1 MKTRGLVISGDAW
14 HPAET
19 VRLGLA
25 ALGERSFDFEF
36 LESSVELSLE
46 KMLTFP
52 VIVIAKANMVSA
64 TDVRGWLALNLQN
77 MFQKHLQ
84 HGNGLLFVHG
94 GSARYGELPM
104 MRRMM
109 GGGFLSHPPEC
120 EVALMPNTA
129 HPLTQ
134 ASNSFVVRDEHY
146 FMEFEGAEADVF
158 LHSSSEH
165 GVQPAGWTRGMDG
178 GRVCVLTPGH
188 NLEVWLHPEFQ
199 RILSNALHWMAN
211 LD

>member
-25 ALGERSFDFEF
+25 ALSERSFDFEF

-109 GGGFLSHPPEC
+109 GGRFLSHPPEC

-134 ASNSFVVRDEHY
+134 ASNSFVVRD
-146 FMEFEGAEADVF
+146 
-158 LHSSSEH
+158 
-165 GVQPAGWTRGMDG
+165 
-178 GRVCVLTPGH
+178 
-188 NLEVWLHPEFQ
+188 
-199 RILSNALHWMAN
+199 
-211 LD
+211 